1 MQLGAQGKDGEV
13 SGGISTPKNYRIAA
27 TAISFDIMSNGLY
40 SRKIEAVIREL
51 SCNAYDA
58 HVAAGK
64 KHEPFE
70 VQLPTQFEPIFKIKD
85 YGTGFK
91 FIKGGCEECNGTGI
105 VGQGSASETYCE
117 ACDATGDYDAVMR
130 LGCTYFASD
139 KHHSNELIGALGLG
153 SKSPFAYIN
162 KHSQTGDKETGGF
175 NIANHYEGKTYFYTA
190 RVKDG
195 FPATSLD
202 MVVDSPDVPNGV
214 EIKFPV
220 ASGDIW
226 EFENTAKTVF
236 EFFQPKPVFIGEKS
250 VSVNVSTYSVQS
262 ELWGMRTNAQTAQG
276 GYGLR
281 AISGVVP
288 YSVGNI
294 DQSRLSD
301 AQKKLVEMP
310 IDLFF
315 NIGDLN
321 VAANR
326 ENLQLDP
333 KTVTNIL
340 ARLDVVQ
347 DKLMEE
353 VKAKV
358 DACPTGWEARLKI
371 HELMMQSGLGALV
384 NDAFNKG
391 MLDGKYKSFKLKGAK
406 VAVNEL
412 DYNNITAIEFRH
424 NDRAKRKAKKEALFE
439 TADNFKRVAALRDV
453 AAGVSKKSDYEIK
466 FEVNE
471 RTVFVIHDI
480 ARGSAD
486 KYVNFML
493 QNDREL
499 SAKYSKAIV
508 LQRVNKAV
516 SMNRA
521 GDEAISL
528 LDSIGNPPAL
538 KASDL
543 KVKYDPQMKQEKA
556 EQVIRRERMSIR
568 QLHRYAQNTRRNTGW
583 KKQWKKGDDNPLLND
598 FSATKFY
605 VAVVNGGE
613 PVNVVGN
620 FYYGRTFVE
629 FVNEVRDGRT
639 FVEFVN
645 EVRDSDLFPEIDS
658 TTPIFG
664 IKVGSKLLAD
674 PNYIEFTSFV
684 KARVAAELTPAKQM
698 AMSLTVKPFSSE
710 WKPVLEYVVEHPMVL
725 SVDSPVRQFAMLLHK
740 AEQTDRAGF
749 VNLST
754 LAKHFGITI
763 DNTADFSKAW
773 EKVYRQYPILKICDR
788 KSYGSCTI
796 EEKTIM
802 VDYIRSVD
810 EQRKRLVLTNNVI
823 AIDEEREVVN
833 A

>member
-1 MQLGAQGKDGEV
+1 MQLGAQGVDNEI
-13 SGGISTPKNYRIAA
+13 SGTSAPKNYRIAA

-58 HVAAGK
+58 HVSAGK
-64 KHEPFE
+64 PHEPFE
-70 VQLPTQFEPIFKIKD
+70 IQLPTQFEPTFKIKD

-91 FIKGGCEECNGTGI
+91 FVKGGCEDCQGTGK
-105 VGQGSASETYCE
+105 VANETCD
-117 ACDATGDYDAVMR
+117 ACDGTGDYDAVMR

-162 KHSQTGDKETGGF
+162 KHTQCGEKETGGF
-175 NIANHYEGKTYFYTA
+175 NIANHYDGKTYFYTA

-202 MVVDSPDVPNGV
+202 LVADTPNVPNGV

-220 ASGDIW
+220 APGDIW

-236 EFFQPKPVFIGEKS
+236 EFFQPHPNFIGEKT
-250 VSVNVSTYSVQS
+250 VTVQTPTYSVRS
-262 ELWGMRTNAQTAQG
+262 ELWGMRTSDQTKQ

-294 DQSRLSD
+294 DQSRLTD
-301 AQKKLVEMP
+301 AQRKLVEMP

-333 KTVTNIL
+333 KTIGNIL

-358 DACPTGWEARLKI
+358 DACPSAWEARLKI

-391 MLDGKYKSFKLKGAK
+391 MLDGSYKMFKLAGAK
-406 VAVNEL
+406 VMVNEL
-412 DYNNITAIEFRH
+412 DYNNITAYTFRH
-424 NDRAKRKAKKEALFE
+424 NDRRRNCTKAKKEALFE
-439 TADNFKRVAALRDV
+439 TADNNRRIAALRDV
-453 AAGVSKKSDYEIK
+453 AAGVSEKSDYDIK

-471 RTVFVIHDI
+471 RVVFVVNDLT
-480 ARGSAD
+480 RGSAD
-486 KYVNFML
+486 KYVHYML
-493 QNDREL
+493 QTDPTL
-499 SAKYSKAIV
+499 SAKYVRAIV

-521 GDEAISL
+521 GDEAVAL
-528 LDSIGNPPAL
+528 LDSIGNPPTL

-543 KVKYDPQMKQEKA
+543 KAQFDPIMKADKA
-556 EQVIRRERMSIR
+556 QQVTRRERLSIR
-568 QLHRYAQNTRRNTGW
+568 QLQRYAQNTRRSNTGW
-583 KKQWKKGDDNPLLND
+583 RKQWKRGDDNPLLND

-613 PVNVVGN
+613 PSGIVGN
-620 FYYGRTFVE
+620 FYHGRSFVE
-629 FVNEVRDGRT
+629 FVNEVR
-639 FVEFVN
+639 E
-645 EVRDSDLFPEIDS
+645 SDLFPEVDS

-664 IKVGSKLLAD
+664 VKVGSKLLAD
-674 PNYIEFTSFV
+674 PNYVEFTSFV
-684 KARVAAELTPAKQM
+684 KARVEAELTPAKQM

-710 WKPVLEYVVEHPMVL
+710 WKFVLDYIVEHPMVL
-725 SVDSPVRQFAMLLHK
+725 SVDSPMRQFAMLLHK
-740 AEQTDRAGF
+740 AEQTDRTGF

-754 LAKHFGITI
+754 LARHFGISI
-763 DNTADFSKAW
+763 SNTADFSKAW
-773 EKVYRQYPILKICDR
+773 EKVYRQYPMLKICDR
-788 KSYGSCTI
+788 KAYGSCSI

-810 EQRKRLVLTNNVI
+810 EQRKRLELVNNVV